1 MEEWKHASNINAKL
15 YHCTRKELVNVPYKV
30 NLSSTT
36 KSVLMLFETEE
47 IELPEGLETV
57 NTITTVKPGQ
67 NHRLKITV
75 LSNSKHDIN
84 LRKKTILGRTLQVLS
99 IALLQAY

>member
-1 MEEWKHASNINAKL
+1 
-15 YHCTRKELVNVPYKV
+15 
-30 NLSSTT
+30 
-36 KSVLMLFETEE
+36 MLFETEE